1 MASKVLLVLTVLV
14 LLIDGHAPRMRELRN
29 PDAEGGGR
37 PAFALKRLDRS
48 A

>member
-29 PDAEGGGR
+29 PDSEGQQR
-37 PAFALKRLDRS
+37 PAFSLKRLDP
-48 A
+48 